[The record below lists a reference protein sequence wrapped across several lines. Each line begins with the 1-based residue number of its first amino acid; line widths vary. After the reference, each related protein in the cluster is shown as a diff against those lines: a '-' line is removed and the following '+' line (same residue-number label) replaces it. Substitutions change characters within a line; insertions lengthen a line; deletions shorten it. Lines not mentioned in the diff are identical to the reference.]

1 MTRTARALLALLT
14 ALALTLSLHAPAD
27 AARKPKNPD
36 GSYEGNVVP
45 APDNALDQVF
55 ISFDVAR
62 KGRKVKNF
70 VVTMN
75 VICVSYP
82 YNDVELVTQPM
93 NDMRINPRTG
103 RFRDVVAGATDDG
116 SDYRIEV
123 TGKLKGRKV
132 VQGTLSYEAGVCV
145 RGNTPGDPL
154 DWEAQRTGR

>member
-1 MTRTARALLALLT
+1 VTRTARALLALLT

-27 AARKPKNPD
+27 AARKPKSPD

-82 YNDVELVTQPM
+82 YNDIELVTQPM
-93 NDMRINPRTG
+93 NDMRINERG
-103 RFRDVVAGATDDG
+103 KFRDVVEGTTDDG
-116 SDYRIEV
+116 SEYRIEV
-123 TGKLKGRKV
+123 TGRLKGRAVK
-132 VQGTLSYEAGVCV
+132 QGTLSYEAGVCV

-154 DWEAQRTGR
+154 QWEAQRTGR